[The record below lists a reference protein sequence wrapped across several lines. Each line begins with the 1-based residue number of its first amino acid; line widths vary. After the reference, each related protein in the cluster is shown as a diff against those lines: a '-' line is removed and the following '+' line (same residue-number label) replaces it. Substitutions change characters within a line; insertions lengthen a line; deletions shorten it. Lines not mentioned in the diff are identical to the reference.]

1 MQSIWINA
9 VLLYCQRGGPTTVG
23 RLPLGYIWLLISLWS
38 AWWTLVTG
46 ILRAEHKLD
55 IVCSGWLHRASAL
68 LLQQLCASD
77 DSLVLTMAICVC
89 VLD

>member
-9 VLLYCQRGGPTTVG
+9 ILLYCQGGGPTAVE

-38 AWWTLVTG
+38 AWTPVTG

-55 IVCSGWLHRASAL
+55 IVCSG
-68 LLQQLCASD
+68 
-77 DSLVLTMAICVC
+77 
-89 VLD
+89 